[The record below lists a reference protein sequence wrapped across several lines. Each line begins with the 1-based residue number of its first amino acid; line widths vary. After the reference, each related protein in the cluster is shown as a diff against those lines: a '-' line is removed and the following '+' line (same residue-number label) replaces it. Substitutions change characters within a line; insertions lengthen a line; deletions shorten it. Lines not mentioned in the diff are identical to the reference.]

1 MGTKHLCML
10 NAGMVRTQPKTI
22 KKPCESMQVSI
33 EREFI
38 FPNSKQA
45 NRGQIVSETDD
56 AETDSPFVGGRA
68 CDMLVLL
75 YLNLNCVQ

>member
-1 MGTKHLCML
+1 
-10 NAGMVRTQPKTI
+10 
-22 KKPCESMQVSI
+22 MQVSI

>member
-1 MGTKHLCML
+1 
-10 NAGMVRTQPKTI
+10 
-22 KKPCESMQVSI
+22 MQVSI

-56 AETDSPFVGGRA
+56 TDSGSWFVGGHT

-75 YLNLNCVQ
+75 YLNWVQ